1 MKVLRQ
7 HRAKAAKVL
16 MKPKPAAARIH
27 SNTRLPAGPS
37 GLIRFAAK
45 IDIVPAMEQETS
57 YGQISEATR
66 LLIFLIHKLP
76 VLRIEIHELFSRNN
90 NTKQKSISIHLGAC
104 KHED

>member
-57 YGQISEATR
+57 YGQKMSEATH
-66 LLIFLIHKLP
+66 LLIHKLP
-76 VLRIEIHELFSRNN
+76 VL
-90 NTKQKSISIHLGAC
+90 
-104 KHED
+104 